1 MIRVIKKYSKNI
13 QRVLLF
19 LLASIVVIYIFPRQ
33 GKFRYEYSQ
42 GKPWKHSTL
51 IAPFDFPIYK
61 TAEELKSEEDDV
73 LVNFKPYFKYHNDI
87 QKEAIG
93 NFIDFN
99 SKKRKNII
107 KKYPFLTKNL
117 NDSTVL
123 YDNYINYIVSQLE
136 KIYSKGI
143 YSIPDNMSDVATSSI
158 IILVKNNFAESFELS
173 EFYNYQTSY
182 QALHSSINIYLSE
195 LSSIT
200 IHDIDNLINEF
211 ELNRYLTPNILFDE
225 ERSNQERADILT
237 NISLTEGVV
246 LSGQKIIDTGDII
259 TLETRKILDSF
270 KKEYESSLGRS
281 SGHYFIVIAQSIIIM
296 VVFAFILLFL
306 FFFRKDVYRNMFSII
321 FLLIM
326 IVSMILLARMAHLGA
341 FPIYIIPFTILPI
354 IIRIFFDSRLAFF
367 AHVST
372 VLLAAFFAQNS
383 FEFVFIQIPAGLAAM
398 FSLFKMVR
406 RSQLV
411 RAAFIIVLTYSIFYT
426 ALSLWQE
433 ADISNI
439 NFSSYWQ
446 FLINGGL
453 ILLIYPLIY
462 VFEKIFGFLS
472 DVTLVELSDTNHP
485 LLRRLAE
492 KAPGTFQHSIQV
504 GNLAQDAVYAI
515 GGNPLLVR
523 AGAMYHD
530 IGKLNAPYFFT
541 ENQAGNIN
549 PHDEM
554 SFDESAQIIISHV
567 TDGIKMA
574 QKENLPKPIIDFI
587 STHHGTAKT
596 WYFYNSFINANPD
609 IEPDEMLFTYP
620 GPTPSTKEEA
630 VLMMADSV
638 EAASRSLKNHTEKD
652 IDSLVEGIIDKMISE
667 NQFNNAPITF
677 KDISTVKQIFKNKL
691 KNIYHARIEYP
702 KINKSN
708 EK

>member
-1 MIRVIKKYSKNI
+1 MIKNIRKYSKNI

-19 LLASIVVIYIFPRQ
+19 LLASTIVIYIFPRQ

-61 TAEELKSEEDDV
+61 TTEELKAEEDDV
-73 LVNFKPYFKYHNDI
+73 LINFKPYFKFHNETE
-87 QKEAIG
+87 KEAINSFI
-93 NFIDFN
+93 NFNN
-99 SKKRKNII
+99 SKRKSIL
-107 KKYPFLTKNL
+107 KKYSFLAEQL
-117 NDSTVL
+117 DDSTIL
-123 YDNYINYIVSQLE
+123 YDNYINHIAIELG
-136 KIYSKGI
+136 KIYKKGI
-143 YSIPDNMSDVATSSI
+143 YSVPETMSDIATSSI
-158 IILVKNNFAESFELS
+158 IILVKDNFAESFELS

-182 QALHSSINIYLSE
+182 QALHSNINIYLSK
-195 LSSIT
+195 LTSVT
-200 IHDIDNLINEF
+200 IHDIDNLLNDF
-211 ELNRYLTPNILFDE
+211 ELNRYLIPNILYDD
-225 ERSNQERADILT
+225 ERSSQERADILT
-237 NISLTEGVV
+237 NISLTEGIV

-259 TLETRKILDSF
+259 TLDTRKILDSF

-281 SGHYFIVIAQSIIIM
+281 TGHYFIVIAQSIIIM

-341 FPIYIIPFTILPI
+341 FPIYIIPFAILPI

-383 FEFVFIQIPAGLAAM
+383 FEFVFIQIPAGLSAM

-411 RAAFIIVLTYSIFYT
+411 RAAVIIVLTYSIFYT

-485 LLRRLAE
+485 LLRKLAE

-554 SFDESAQIIISHV
+554 NFDESAQIIISHV

-574 QKENLPKPIIDFI
+574 QKEKLPKPIIDFI
-587 STHHGTAKT
+587 ATHHGTSKT
-596 WYFYNSFINANPD
+596 WYFYNSFINTNPD
-609 IEPDEMLFTYP
+609 IEPNEAIFTYP
-620 GPTPSTKEEA
+620 GPTPFTKEGA

-638 EAASRSLKNHTEKD
+638 EAASRSLKNHTEED
-652 IDSLVEGIIDKMISE
+652 IENLVENIINKMIAE

-702 KINKSN
+702 KINNPKES
-708 EK
+708 